1 MSQTNLLMKEPL
13 KGEGIVEIPAVLAA
27 AQEVGAKWVVVE
39 QDVPTPGKIP
49 MECAKES
56 MDYLRSL

>member
-1 MSQTNLLMKEPL
+1 MKEPL